1 MKRLKIFI
9 VTLSVLFYFPTYS
22 FAYTEYEC
30 AQLASKAKNELAARA
45 ILNDCSSRD
54 SFFSKNKNL
63 KCAIEAG
70 EAKTNAAARELLNNY
85 CYK

>member
-1 MKRLKIFI
+1 M
-9 VTLSVLFYFPTYS
+9 SFYFPAYT

-30 AQLASKAKNELAARA
+30 AQLASKAKNEIAAKA
-45 ILNDCSSRD
+45 ILNDCTSRD

-70 EAKTNAAARELLNNY
+70 EAKTSAAARELLNNY